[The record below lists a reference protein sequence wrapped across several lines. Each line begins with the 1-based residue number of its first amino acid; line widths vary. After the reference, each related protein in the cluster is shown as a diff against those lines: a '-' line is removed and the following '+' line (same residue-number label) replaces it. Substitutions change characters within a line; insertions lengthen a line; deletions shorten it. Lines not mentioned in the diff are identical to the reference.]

1 MQHNGT
7 LLKTGTY
14 DLMKLVMEAK
24 KIFGGFAVRG
34 TAFRQ
39 NLIVAHQKIAL
50 ALIAPDE
57 GLGLTTIWLS
67 NILRLLTSGTPKKMA
82 T

>member
-1 MQHNGT
+1 
-7 LLKTGTY
+7 
-14 DLMKLVMEAK
+14 MKLVMEAK